1 MVMSMIMIITI
12 TMTITILLVIVV
24 LVVAILCVVDVFFL
38 ILSTLLLNESNRECR
53 ESLVEQSEWMD
64 KCDQTNYLEG
74 ATGWNERKHK
84 T

>member
-12 TMTITILLVIVV
+12 ILVIVV
-24 LVVAILCVVDVFFL
+24 LVVAILCVVDAFFFFL